1 MPCPESKRCLSG
13 VNAGHAGSCAVWRPE
28 ESLCW
33 QAPLVDPVVAAD
45 GYTYERGSIQ
55 KHLAASRIS
64 PISGKPMGS
73 ALYDNRLV
81 ASLLARLG
89 ELPPL
94 GSS

>member
-1 MPCPESKRCLSG
+1 M
-13 VNAGHAGSCAVWRPE
+13 
-28 ESLCW
+28 
-33 QAPLVDPVVAAD
+33 VAAD

-64 PISGKPMGS
+64 PISGKPMSS